1 MTYISLRPSRLSYEI
16 ITATREFT
24 INLST
29 VALVKAVDFC
39 GVRSG
44 RDMNKFE
51 LMGLTTIP
59 GDTVKSPMLAAS
71 PLSME
76 CRVKEIIPL
85 GTHDLFMAEILA
97 VHVEEA
103 LIDEGGKLHLD
114 QADLLAY
121 VHGEY
126 FGLGKKVGSFGYSV
140 RKKKKK
146 KRPAQQK

>member
-1 MTYISLRPSRLSYEI
+1 
-16 ITATREFT
+16 
-24 INLST
+24 
-29 VALVKAVDFC
+29 
-39 GVRSG
+39 
-44 RDMNKFE
+44 MNKFE

-59 GDTVKSPMLAAS
+59 GDTVKCPMLAAS

-97 VHVEEA
+97 VHVEDA
-103 LIDEGGKLHLD
+103 LLDEGGKLHLD

-126 FGLGKKVGSFGYSV
+126 FGLGEKVGSFGYSV